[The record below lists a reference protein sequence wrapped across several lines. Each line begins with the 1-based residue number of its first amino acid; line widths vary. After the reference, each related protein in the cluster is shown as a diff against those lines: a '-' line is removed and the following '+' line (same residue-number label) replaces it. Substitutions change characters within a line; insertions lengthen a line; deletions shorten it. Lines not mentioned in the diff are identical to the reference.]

1 MKRQPT
7 EWDTIFANNAS
18 DKKIPKINKLTQLS
32 IQKKKK
38 RANNPAKKW
47 AETLNRH
54 FSKEDIQMANRHMK
68 KCSALLIIKEI
79 QIKTTISPQTCQ
91 NGYNQ
96 KDLKKNKCWQGCGKK
111 VTPMHFWWRY
121 KLVQSLWKIL

>member
-7 EWDTIFANNAS
+7 EWDNIFANNAS

-32 IQKKKK
+32 IPPPKK
-38 RANNPAKKW
+38 ANNPAEKW

-79 QIKTTISPQTCQ
+79 QIKTMISPQTCQ

-96 KDLKKNKCWQGCGKK
+96 KD
-111 VTPMHFWWRY
+111 
-121 KLVQSLWKIL
+121 